1 LRGGPRGRN
10 HLQSRSSPPKDTD
23 RLRDAGEVNAA
34 LMAEVTALH
43 AGENSPARLLIS

>member
-1 LRGGPRGRN
+1 MLHIREFHDLDG
-10 HLQSRSSPPKDTD
+10 LTD